1 MEFENP
7 KLFVRQISVET
18 DEASLTQHFSKY
30 GEVKHVEVKPAKP
43 KVEVSSRKIFVG
55 GLPSTI
61 TLEEFK
67 EYFASYGTITD
78 AVVIYDKE
86 SHKFRGFGFVT
97 YDSEEAA
104 ENVLRKNFHEL
115 NNKMVEVKRA
125 KPKEKMKKD
134 IDSHDYGS
142 VSLPVPSG
150 IYDINT
156 QPGFNLPGGRY
167 WYYYYPRFPVPY
179 GYETGFGSYPVN
191 GHANS
196 NYGAPGSN
204 W

>member
-1 MEFENP
+1 M
-7 KLFVRQISVET
+7 Q
-18 DEASLTQHFSKY
+18 
-30 GEVKHVEVKPAKP
+30 PAKP
-43 KVEVSSRKIFVG
+43 RTQISNRKIFVG

-67 EYFASYGTITD
+67 EYFGSYGTITD

-104 ENVLRKNFHEL
+104 MNVLQNKFHEL

-125 KPKEKMKKD
+125 KPKEKMTRNS
-134 IDSHDYGS
+134 DSHDY
-142 VSLPVPSG
+142 VPDAVQRNI
-150 IYDINT
+150 IYNPPWG
-156 QPGFNLPGGRY
+156 PGC
-167 WYYYYPRFPVPY
+167 Y
-179 GYETGFGSYPVN
+179 GYGYGGCVLVPVTDRYKPSFGSYNQVY

-196 NYGAPGSN
+196 NS
-204 W
+204 WW